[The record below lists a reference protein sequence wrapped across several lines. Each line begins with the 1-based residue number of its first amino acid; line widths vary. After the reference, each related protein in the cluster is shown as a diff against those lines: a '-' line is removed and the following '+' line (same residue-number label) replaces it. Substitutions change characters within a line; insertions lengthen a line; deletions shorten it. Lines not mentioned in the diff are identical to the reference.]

1 MIKQETI
8 KRFKDTV
15 KRLMKKAD
23 YNPSGSPF
31 DILVLDIRN
40 TRDRIEY
47 CAYETMV
54 KLQFGESLRFLGSPI
69 KVIVRVPN
77 KNRKALVSSPRE
89 KTVNTDDDPIA
100 QYKGDVYL
108 MYSNNAFPDTLVTG
122 RKDTK
127 PTSHASIFSLGL
139 PVEKIK
145 ELILK
150 DRLKDDLEL
159 INTWGLMPIECEII
173 PEIDGIPPETIV
185 PNTTAYLEKIIGKI
199 SRTAILSQKDIR

>member
-15 KRLMKKAD
+15 KRLMKKTD

-47 CAYETMV
+47 CAYERMV
-54 KLQFGESLRFLGSPI
+54 KMQFGESLPFLGSPI
-69 KVIVRVPN
+69 KVIVRVPDR
-77 KNRKALVSSPRE
+77 NREVLGGFPRNPHHLDE
-89 KTVNTDDDPIA
+89 DDPIA
-100 QYKGDVYL
+100 HYKGDVYL
-108 MYSNNAFPDTLVTG
+108 MYSNNAFMG
-122 RKDTK
+122 K
-127 PTSHASIFSLGL
+127 PVLGGKGSKPVSIFSLGL
-139 PVEKIK
+139 PVETLK
-145 ELILK
+145 EEIL
-150 DRLKDDLEL
+150 DARLKKDLDK
-159 INTWGLMPIECEII
+159 INTWGLMPIEYEII

-199 SRTAILSQKDIR
+199 SRTAILSQKDIH

>member
-1 MIKQETI
+1 MIKEETI

-15 KRLMKKAD
+15 KRLMKKTD

-47 CAYETMV
+47 CAYDKMV
-54 KLQFGESLRFLGSPI
+54 KLQFAESLRFLGSPI
-69 KVIVRVPN
+69 KVIVRVPY
-77 KNRKALVSSPRE
+77 KNRTVIADDPGPRPVE
-89 KTVNTDDDPIA
+89 YNDPIA
-100 QYKGDVYL
+100 NYRGDVYL
-108 MYSNNAFPDTLVTG
+108 MYSNNAFPDTLVKG
-122 RKDTK
+122 SKGGNGE
-127 PTSHASIFSLGL
+127 SIFSLGL

-150 DRLKDDLEL
+150 DRLKDDLDL
-159 INTWGLMPIECEII
+159 INTWGLMPNECEII

-199 SRTAILSQKDIR
+199 SRTAILSQKDIH

>member
-47 CAYETMV
+47 CAYDKMV

-69 KVIVRVPN
+69 KVIVRVPDR
-77 KNRKALVSSPRE
+77 NREVLGGFPRNPHHLDE
-89 KTVNTDDDPIA
+89 DDPIA
-100 QYKGDVYL
+100 NYRGDVYL
-108 MYSNNAFPDTLVTG
+108 MYSNNAFPDTLVKG
-122 RKDTK
+122 SKGGNGE
-127 PTSHASIFSLGL
+127 SIFSLGL

-199 SRTAILSQKDIR
+199 SRTAILSQKDIH

>member
-23 YNPSGSPF
+23 YNSSGSPF

-47 CAYETMV
+47 CAYDKMV

-69 KVIVRVPN
+69 RVIVRVPK
-77 KNRKALVSSPRE
+77 KNREALVSCPRG
-89 KTVNTDDDPIA
+89 KTVKTDDDPIA
-100 QYKGDVYL
+100 HYKGDVYL
-108 MYSNNAFPDTLVTG
+108 MYSNNAFPDTLVKG
-122 RKDTK
+122 SKGGNGE
-127 PTSHASIFSLGL
+127 SIFSLGL

-145 ELILK
+145 EVML
-150 DRLKDDLEL
+150 DARLKDDLEQV
-159 INTWGLMPIECEII
+159 NTWGLMPIECEII

-199 SRTAILSQKDIR
+199 SRTAILSQKDIH

>member
-23 YNPSGSPF
+23 YNQSGSPF
-31 DILVLDIRN
+31 DLLVLDIRN

-47 CAYETMV
+47 CAYDKMV
-54 KLQFGESLRFLGSPI
+54 KLQFAESLHFLGSPI

-77 KNRKALVSSPRE
+77 KNREVLGGFPRNPHHLDE
-89 KTVNTDDDPIA
+89 DDPIA
-100 QYKGDVYL
+100 NYSGDVYL
-108 MYSNNAFPDTLVTG
+108 MYSNNAFMG
-122 RKDTK
+122 K
-127 PTSHASIFSLGL
+127 PVLGGKGSKPVSIFSLGL
-139 PVEKIK
+139 PVETLK
-145 ELILK
+145 EEIL
-150 DRLKDDLEL
+150 DARLKKDLDK

-199 SRTAILSQKDIR
+199 SRTAILSQKDIH

>member
-1 MIKQETI
+1 MIKEETI

-40 TRDRIEY
+40 TRDRIAY
-47 CAYETMV
+47 CAYEKMV
-54 KLQFGESLRFLGSPI
+54 KIQFTDALRFLGSPI

-100 QYKGDVYL
+100 QYKGDVYF

-127 PTSHASIFSLGL
+127 PASHASIFSLGL

-145 ELILK
+145 EVMLK
-150 DRLKDDLEL
+150 EWLEDDLDL
-159 INTWGLMPIECEII
+159 INNWGLMPIVYETI
-173 PEIDGIPPETIV
+173 PVIAGVPPETIQ
-185 PNTTAYLEKIIGKI
+185 PNWTDYLEKIIGKI
-199 SRTAILSQKDIR
+199 SRTAILTQKDIR